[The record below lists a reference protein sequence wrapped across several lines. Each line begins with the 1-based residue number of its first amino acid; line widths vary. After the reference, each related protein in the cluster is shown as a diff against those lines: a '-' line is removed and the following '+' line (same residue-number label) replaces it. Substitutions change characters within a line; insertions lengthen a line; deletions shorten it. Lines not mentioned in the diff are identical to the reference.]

1 MSRGLSG
8 SPQEQFLLLSNSV
21 RLSAAISHQ
30 REYTLSTSPTISF
43 IGAGNMASAII
54 GGMLESGFEAGKI
67 WVSAPDDGHL
77 QSIRK
82 KFGVSVTTDN
92 RHCAQQAD
100 MVILAVKPQV
110 MRNVCVDIAPVV
122 QNTRPLMV
130 SIAAGLAATTLDQWL
145 GGGMPMVRVM
155 PNTPSLVGKGAAGL
169 YANDQVKD
177 KQKTM
182 VESVFSSIGSAL
194 WVEDESLLH
203 AVTALSGSGPAYF
216 FLMLE
221 ALEEAAT
228 GAGLPAETA
237 RKLAIQTMAGAAEMA
252 GRSEHD
258 PGQLKR
264 NVMSPGGTTEQ
275 AIHTF
280 EDGGLR
286 ELVKKAYSAAYD
298 RSGEMSKELAA
309 KQ

>member
-1 MSRGLSG
+1 M
-8 SPQEQFLLLSNSV
+8 
-21 RLSAAISHQ
+21 
-30 REYTLSTSPTISF
+30 STSPTISF

-54 GGMLESGFEAGKI
+54 GGMLDSGFKAANI
-67 WVSAPDDGHL
+67 WVSAPDDNHL

-82 KFGVSVTTDN
+82 QFGVSVTTDN
-92 RHCAQQAD
+92 RYCAEQAD
-100 MVILAVKPQV
+100 MVVLAVKPQV
-110 MRNVCVDIAPVV
+110 MASVCSDIAPVV

-130 SIAAGLAATTLDQWL
+130 SIAAGLEAATLDEWL
-145 GGGMPMVRVM
+145 GGGLPLVRVM

-169 YANDQVKD
+169 YANNEVKE
-177 KQKTM
+177 KQKAM
-182 VESVFSSIGSAL
+182 VESVFNSIGSAL

-228 GAGLPAETA
+228 DAGIAGETA
-237 RKLAIQTMAGAAEMA
+237 RALAIQTMAGAAEMA

-275 AIHTF
+275 AIQTF
-280 EDGGLR
+280 EEGGMR
-286 ELVKKAYSAAYD
+286 DLVKKAYSAAYK
-298 RSGEMSKELAA
+298 RSGEMAKELAN

>member
-1 MSRGLSG
+1 M
-8 SPQEQFLLLSNSV
+8 
-21 RLSAAISHQ
+21 
-30 REYTLSTSPTISF
+30 TTSPTISF

-54 GGMLESGFEAGKI
+54 GGMLDSGFQAGDI
-67 WVSAPDDGHL
+67 WVSAPDDNHL
-77 QSIRK
+77 QTLRK
-82 KFGVSVTTDN
+82 RFGISVTTDN
-92 RHCAQQAD
+92 RYCAEQAD
-100 MVILAVKPQV
+100 MVVLAVKPQV
-110 MRNVCVDIAPVV
+110 MADVCRDIAPVV

-130 SIAAGLAATTLDQWL
+130 SIAAGLTADTLDEWL
-145 GGGMPMVRVM
+145 GGGLPLVRVM

-169 YANDQVKD
+169 YANSQVKD
-177 KQKTM
+177 KQKKM
-182 VESVFSSIGSAL
+182 VQSVFESIGTAL
-194 WVEDESLLH
+194 WVDDENLLH

-221 ALEEAAT
+221 ALEAAAT
-228 GAGLPAETA
+228 EAGIEADTA

-258 PGQLKR
+258 PAQLKR

-286 ELVKKAYSAAYD
+286 ELVQKAYGAAFT
-298 RSGEMSKELAA
+298 RSQEMSKELAD